1 MAWEKTWGGLKGE
14 ILRLGFTS
22 ADELDE
28 NLPTIIDAVNRSMKI
43 INNVVPAISEKQ
55 YIKTTDG
62 IERIVLDGAVD
73 HVTEEL
79 DTTVI
84 PYSNYM
90 RELGNSIILFEP
102 GTFNVFYQT
111 PLTAITASTGDS
123 FVLQNDER
131 VIELVPLLASYFVW
145 IDDDASKAIT
155 YYNQFSEQLNIV
167 NNKINATAG
176 TIRGTI
182 VGGF

>member
-62 IERIVLDGAVD
+62 IERIILDGVVD
-73 HVTEEL
+73 HITEEL

-90 RELGNSIILFEP
+90 RELGNSIMLF
-102 GTFNVFYQT
+102 V
-111 PLTAITASTGDS
+111 S
-123 FVLQNDER
+123 
-131 VIELVPLLASYFVW
+131 
-145 IDDDASKAIT
+145 
-155 YYNQFSEQLNIV
+155 
-167 NNKINATAG
+167 
-176 TIRGTI
+176 
-182 VGGF
+182 